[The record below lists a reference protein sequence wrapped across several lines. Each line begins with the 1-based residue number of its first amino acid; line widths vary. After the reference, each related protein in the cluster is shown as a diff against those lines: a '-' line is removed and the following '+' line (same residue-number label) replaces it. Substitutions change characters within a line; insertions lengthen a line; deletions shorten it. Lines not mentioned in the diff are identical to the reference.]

1 MVLSLECAA
10 YDLASSF
17 STSRIWPLNEEAKAT
32 LSMLLDG
39 LLDTL
44 PRLSREAGKLARA
57 PSVVDEWSSGWTY
70 RADREILL
78 YRATTF

>member
-1 MVLSLECAA
+1 MLSLESAA
-10 YDLASSF
+10 CDLASSF
-17 STSRIWPLNEEAKAT
+17 STSRIWPLNVEAKAI

-44 PRLSREAGKLARA
+44 PRLSLEAGKLASA

-70 RADREILL
+70 RADREILFCL
-78 YRATTF
+78 AATF